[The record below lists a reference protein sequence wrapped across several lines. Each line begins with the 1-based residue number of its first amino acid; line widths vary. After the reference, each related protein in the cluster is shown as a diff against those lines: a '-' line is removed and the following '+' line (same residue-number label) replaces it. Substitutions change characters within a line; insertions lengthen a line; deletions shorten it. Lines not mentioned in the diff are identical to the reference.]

1 MKGEEKRPQMT
12 NPVNP
17 SSRPVVLV
25 GCGRLGSAIVEG
37 WLHTGAL
44 DARDLIIL
52 TPSSKPIAEAAKV
65 AGSRVNPPLEALAE
79 ARAVVLAVKPAKW
92 REASADLLEAFA
104 PDAVIVSVM
113 AGVRAADISEAYLGR
128 SVARVMPTTAV
139 ATGQGVAGLWSANQ
153 VGREAAHVLFD
164 GLADTVDLDRE
175 ALMDVATAVA
185 GSGPAYV
192 HAFTR
197 ALAEAGEAQGLS
209 FEAAL
214 RLARGAVRS
223 AASADPASSL
233 ADLIA
238 RVASPG
244 GTTEAGLNALAK
256 DRGLD
261 TVVEAAVAAGLNRA
275 RELAAH

>member
-1 MKGEEKRPQMT
+1 MT
-12 NPVNP
+12 ISAYDVT
-17 SSRPVVLV
+17 RPVVLV

-44 DARDLIIL
+44 DANKLIIL
-52 TPSSKPIAEAAKV
+52 TPSSKPIADMAV
-65 AGSRVNPPLEALAE
+65 ARGARVNPPAEALIE

-92 REASADLLEAFA
+92 REASQDLLQAFA
-104 PDAVIVSVM
+104 PDAVLVSVM
-113 AGVRAADISEAYLGR
+113 AGVRAEDISEAYLGR

-153 VGREAAHVLFD
+153 VGRVVAHSLFD

-175 ALMDVATAVA
+175 ALIDVATAVA

-192 HAFTR
+192 HAFTQ
-197 ALAEAGEAQGLS
+197 ALADAGEAEGLS
-209 FEAAL
+209 PEAAL

-223 AASADPASSL
+223 AASADPAASL

-244 GTTEAGLNALAK
+244 GTTEAGLNALA
-256 DRGLD
+256 DGRALN

-275 RELAAH
+275 RELAGH

>member
-1 MKGEEKRPQMT
+1 MT
-12 NPVNP
+12 P
-17 SSRPVVLV
+17 SVLDPSRPVVLI

-37 WLHTGAL
+37 WLATGAV
-44 DARDLIIL
+44 AAKDLIIL
-52 TPSSKPIAEAAKV
+52 TPSSKPIADRAA
-65 AGSRVNPPLEALAE
+65 ALGARINPPAEALMS

-92 REASADLLEAFA
+92 REASTPLIEAFA
-104 PDAVIVSVM
+104 PDAVLVSVM
-113 AGVRAADISEAYLGR
+113 AGVRAEDISEAYLGR
-128 SVARVMPTTAV
+128 TVARVMPTTGV

-153 VGREAAHVLFD
+153 VGRDVARPLFAPM
-164 GLADTVDLDRE
+164 ADTVELDRE
-175 ALMDVATAVA
+175 DLIDVATAVA

-209 FEAAL
+209 SESAL

-223 AASADPASSL
+223 AASSDAQTSL
-233 ADLIA
+233 TDLIA

-244 GTTEAGLNALAK
+244 GTTEAGLKALAE

-261 TVVEAAVAAGLNRA
+261 AVVEAAVAAGLNRA
-275 RELAAH
+275 RELAADQPTA

>member
-1 MKGEEKRPQMT
+1 MADSDNTQA
-12 NPVNP
+12 
-17 SSRPVVLV
+17 RPVVLV

-44 DARDLIIL
+44 DAKDLIIL
-52 TPSSKPIAEAAKV
+52 TPSSKPVAEMAA
-65 AGSRVNPPLEALAE
+65 ARGARVNPPLAELIE

-104 PDAVIVSVM
+104 PDAVLLSVM
-113 AGVRAADISEAYLGR
+113 AGVRAQDISETYLGR

-139 ATGQGVAGLWSANQ
+139 ATGQGVAGLWSANR
-153 VGREAAHVLFD
+153 VAREAAHQLFD

-175 ALMDVATAVA
+175 DLIDVATAVA

-197 ALAEAGEAQGLS
+197 ALAEAGVAEGLDADS
-209 FEAAL
+209 AL

-233 ADLIA
+233 AELIG
-238 RVASPG
+238 RIASPG
-244 GTTEAGLNALAK
+244 GTTQAGLNALAEG
-256 DRGLD
+256 RALD
-261 TVVEAAVAAGLNRA
+261 KAVEAAVAAGLKRA
-275 RELAAH
+275 RELAAD

>member
-1 MKGEEKRPQMT
+1 MT
-12 NPVNP
+12 P
-17 SSRPVVLV
+17 SVLDPSRPVVLI

-37 WLHTGAL
+37 WLATGAV
-44 DARDLIIL
+44 AAKDLIIL
-52 TPSSKPIAEAAKV
+52 TPSRKPIADRAA
-65 AGSRVNPPLEALAE
+65 ALGARINPPAEALMS

-92 REASADLLEAFA
+92 REASAPLSEAFA
-104 PDAVIVSVM
+104 PDAVLVSVM
-113 AGVRAADISEAYLGR
+113 AGVRAEDVSEAYLGR
-128 SVARVMPTTAV
+128 TVARVMPTTGV

-153 VGREAAHVLFD
+153 VGRDVARPLFAPM
-164 GLADTVDLDRE
+164 ADTVELDRE
-175 ALMDVATAVA
+175 DLIDVATAVA

-209 FEAAL
+209 SESAL

-223 AASADPASSL
+223 AASSDAQTSL

-244 GTTEAGLNALAK
+244 GTTEAGLKALAE

-261 TVVEAAVAAGLNRA
+261 AVVEAAVAAGLNRA
-275 RELAAH
+275 RELAADQPTA

>member
-1 MKGEEKRPQMT
+1 MT
-12 NPVNP
+12 DLATR
-17 SSRPVVLV
+17 RPVVLV

-44 DARDLIIL
+44 DPSDLIIL
-52 TPSSKPIAEAAKV
+52 SPSSKTIAEAAKTKG
-65 AGSRVNPPLEALAE
+65 ARINPPLDALAW

-92 REASADLLEAFA
+92 REASAALVEAFA

-113 AGVRAADISEAYLGR
+113 AGVRAADVSETFLGR

-139 ATGQGVAGLWSANQ
+139 ATGQGVAALWSANR
-153 VGREAAHVLFD
+153 VAREAAHALFD
-164 GLADTVDLDRE
+164 GLAETVELDAE
-175 ALMDVATAVA
+175 ALIDVATAVA

-197 ALAEAGEAQGLS
+197 ALAEAGVAQGLNPD
-209 FEAAL
+209 AAL

-223 AASADPASSL
+223 AASADPASPL
-233 ADLIA
+233 DDLIA

-244 GTTEAGLNALAK
+244 GTTEAGLKALAEG
-256 DRGLD
+256 RALD
-261 TVVEAAVAAGLNRA
+261 TAVEAAVNAALRRA
-275 RELAAH
+275 RELAGG